1 MKYFLYYGLIG
12 DWILS
17 QFKTRSVLGIL
28 AAFCIIVLGAIVC
41 DWILTDLK
49 KKGENLLYIMA
60 VCGYVLIYGLILL
73 GVSSVFIFI
82 ILMVDVLGDVQKYI
96 FPELLEGTNEDLRE
110 LLWEELLF
118 SDKVLRCLDYDHQN
132 LYKYELDSMFN
143 DDSYTAEEAKKQIKK
158 WDFYLDNPMEGSEK
172 WKEQHLD
179 D

>member
-12 DWILS
+12 NWIVS
-17 QFKTRSVLGIL
+17 QFKTGSVLRIL
-28 AAFCIIVLGAIVC
+28 IAFCIIVLGAIVC

-49 KKGENLLYIMA
+49 KKGENLLYIGA
-60 VCGYVLIYGLILL
+60 VCGYVLIYGLIIL
-73 GVSSVFIFI
+73 GVSCVFIFI
-82 ILMVDVLGDVQKYI
+82 ILVVDVLGDVQKYI
-96 FPELLEGTNEDLRE
+96 FPEMLEETNKDLRE

-132 LYKYELDSMFN
+132 LYKYDLDSMFN
-143 DDSYTAEEAKKQIKK
+143 DDSCTVEEAKEQIKK

>member
-1 MKYFLYYGLIG
+1 MRYFLYYGLIG
-12 DWILS
+12 NWIVS
-17 QFKTRSVLGIL
+17 QFKTGSVLRIL
-28 AAFCIIVLGAIVC
+28 IAFCIIVLGAIVC

-49 KKGENLLYIMA
+49 KKGENLLYIGA
-60 VCGYVLIYGLILL
+60 VCGYVLIYGLIIL
-73 GVSSVFIFI
+73 GVSCVIIFI

-96 FPELLEGTNEDLRE
+96 FPEMLEGTNEDFRE

-132 LYKYELDSMFN
+132 LYKYDLDSMFN
-143 DDSYTAEEAKKQIKK
+143 DDSCTVEEAKEQIKK

>member
-12 DWILS
+12 DWIIA
-17 QFKTRSVLGIL
+17 QFRARDVFGIL
-28 AAFCIIVLGAIVC
+28 IAFCIIVLGAIVC

-49 KKGENLLYIMA
+49 KKGENLLYIGA
-60 VCGYVLIYGLILL
+60 VCGYVLIYGLITLA
-73 GVSSVFIFI
+73 VSSAFCFVA
-82 ILMVDVLGDVQKYI
+82 LMVEAVGDI
-96 FPELLEGTNEDLRE
+96 CEIMEPELLEGTNEDLRE

-132 LYKYELDSMFN
+132 LYKYDLDSMFK
-143 DDSYTAEEAKKQIKK
+143 DDSYTVEEAKEQIKK

>member
-1 MKYFLYYGLIG
+1 MRYFLYYGLIG
-12 DWILS
+12 DWIMS
-17 QFKTRSVLGIL
+17 QFKTGSVIGIL
-28 AAFCIIVLGAIVC
+28 IAFCIIVLGAIVC

-49 KKGENLLYIMA
+49 KKGENLLYIGA
-60 VCGYVLIYGLILL
+60 VCGYVLIYGLITLA
-73 GVSSVFIFI
+73 VSSVFCFVA
-82 ILMVDVLGDVQKYI
+82 LMVEALGDICKI
-96 FPELLEGTNEDLRE
+96 MEPELLEGTNEDLRK

-132 LYKYELDSMFN
+132 LYKYDLDSMFN
-143 DDSYTAEEAKKQIKK
+143 DDSYTVEEAKEQIKK